1 MIPYVR
7 AIPTPTLSAMQ
18 SMNSGLMV
26 VKEMSEF
33 VNDIDLSHDT
43 VNFGN
48 PSIETKAQ
56 QKINYIKQ
64 VRKLIER

>member
-1 MIPYVR
+1 
-7 AIPTPTLSAMQ
+7 
-18 SMNSGLMV
+18 MV

-48 PSIETKAQ
+48 PRIETKAQ
-56 QKINYIKQ
+56 QKIKNATEKNQLYKTREKID
-64 VRKLIER
+64 RKIIDEGAK